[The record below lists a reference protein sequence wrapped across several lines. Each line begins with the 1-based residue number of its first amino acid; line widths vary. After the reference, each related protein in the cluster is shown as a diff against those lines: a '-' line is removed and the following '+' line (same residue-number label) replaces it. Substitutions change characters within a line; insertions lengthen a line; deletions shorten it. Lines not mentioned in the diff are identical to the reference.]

1 MYRLFPTSG
10 FPASPAA
17 RNEPPLGAA
26 GARPQEPTVQG
37 SRAPFPLPGSLATG
51 PRVSPLGASETP
63 ASHSGVFGRFRV
75 GPRGCPRHSQV
86 WECLSPSSWRTRTI
100 LLPCAS
106 PKPPAPPPP
115 PTLGCPLETPEPS
128 FLCGLVLLQ
137 RDSETVFFSLLP
149 RSQECELAC
158 GLSSECEMRK
168 IFLVESRWGP
178 LAAPGAGDGG
188 PRVAHPEIWHAPGQ
202 SCACRL
208 PPPAPPGSKAPLS
221 PPAGTGGTRLLAHSR
236 ENRHP
241 SALDVLWG

>member
-1 MYRLFPTSG
+1 MPTLPPHPCRPGPGEWTRRRKYRLFPTSG

-51 PRVSPLGASETP
+51 PRVGPLGASETP

-86 WECLSPSSWRTRTI
+86 WECLSPSSWKTRTI
-100 LLPCAS
+100 LLLPCAS
-106 PKPPAPPPP
+106 PKAPP
-115 PTLGCPLETPEPS
+115 PTLRCPLETPEPS
-128 FLCGLVLLQ
+128 FLCGLFPLQ

-188 PRVAHPEIWHAPGQ
+188 PRVA
-202 SCACRL
+202 
-208 PPPAPPGSKAPLS
+208 PPPRASGTLRDRAAPAASHPQP
-221 PPAGTGGTRLLAHSR
+221 RLDLKLH
-236 ENRHP
+236 
-241 SALDVLWG
+241 